1 MIVLPGGALSDK
13 ATEFGVVQIQFFEIP
28 RGLHASN
35 QKKRIM
41 KMLCST
47 YIFWICSYVRFCFE
61 DKRLRRPVHALHV
74 GLIPGLLCPPSLT
87 QEAQLWRTDL
97 RWFIH
102 IHDLTKTFSYSI
114 LSIKVNSRR
123 ELAAGFTGKV
133 GTVRWVYVL
142 PAPRRCGMGL
152 SASWPLASW
161 DVQPRPGNMYS
172 TYVLLEER
180 QVWLGFDDMI
190 IIWSYIYINY
200 QHLSTTIVSKDMIFD
215 KYQNVG
221 HIILH
226 FPDQSYIL
234 I

>member
-1 MIVLPGGALSDK
+1 MPAFPQTAPQQPGESYRIRWWFQPSHGGFPVTIRFNTSRHGHDDWMIVLPGGALSDK

-97 RWFIH
+97 R
-102 IHDLTKTFSYSI
+102 
-114 LSIKVNSRR
+114 
-123 ELAAGFTGKV
+123 
-133 GTVRWVYVL
+133 
-142 PAPRRCGMGL
+142 
-152 SASWPLASW
+152 
-161 DVQPRPGNMYS
+161 
-172 TYVLLEER
+172 
-180 QVWLGFDDMI
+180 
-190 IIWSYIYINY
+190 
-200 QHLSTTIVSKDMIFD
+200 
-215 KYQNVG
+215 
-221 HIILH
+221 
-226 FPDQSYIL
+226 
-234 I
+234 